1 MANLFLMTGPCGVG
15 KTTLAT
21 RLAKERNLR
30 HLSIEDFYAAFF
42 GSDLIHEHREQV
54 WEAFAIAIRAAMEDQ
69 VDILVDTNSPSRAD
83 RDWFIERF
91 PDYTF
96 HLIIVRAD
104 MELCLQNNRT
114 RARKI
119 PEDEME
125 AMFGRLEPVSE
136 DEMQNYETVELF
148 ENLDNTGVKFVKN
161 LK

>member
-1 MANLFLMTGPCGVG
+1 MTGPCGAG

-21 RLAKERNLR
+21 RLARERNLR
-30 HLSIEDFYAAFF
+30 HLSIEDFYAVFF
-42 GSDLIHEHREQV
+42 GSDLIHKHRERV
-54 WEAFAIAIRAAMEDQ
+54 WEAFAIAIRTAMEDGA
-69 VDILVDTNSPSRAD
+69 DILVDTNSPSRAD

-96 HLIIVRAD
+96 HLIIVRAKK
-104 MELCLQNNRT
+104 ELCLQNNRA

-125 AMFGRLEPVSE
+125 AMFKRLESVSE
-136 DEMQNYETVELF
+136 DEMKNYETVELF
-148 ENLDNTGVKFVKN
+148 ENLDNSGVKFVKN

>member
-1 MANLFLMTGPCGVG
+1 MTGPCGAG

-42 GSDLIHEHREQV
+42 GSDFIHKHREQV
-54 WEAFAIAIRAAMEDQ
+54 WEAFAIAIRAAMDDQ

-96 HLIIVRAD
+96 HLIVVRAD
-104 MELCLQNNRT
+104 RELCLQNNRT

-119 PEDEME
+119 PEAEME
-125 AMFGRLEPVSE
+125 SMFNRLEPVTD
-136 DEMQNYETVELF
+136 DEMKNYESVELY
-148 ENLDNTGVKFVKN
+148 ENRDNGGVKFVKK